1 MTTAAHCCWGKFE
14 PFFFF
19 FCESEKERQQEGSVA
34 RIQYITSS
42 SSTSH
47 RCSIW
52 LRFGQFGGQVGTSA
66 SLLCSSNHEP
76 FLLCETTHYPADG
89 GKNPPS
95 GLLPMDTTSWCHL
108 KKKKENGTQKS
119 RPAFSVALRTG
130 PDAHSCIVLEPS
142 VVNMDHHGTWV
153 WLVFFYWQQQWWR
166 YFKTHWAQL
175 TGKGI
180 LKMT

>member
-108 KKKKENGTQKS
+108 KKKKKMG
-119 RPAFSVALRTG
+119 LRSPGQPFLLLWGQVQMLT
-130 PDAHSCIVLEPS
+130 AVLCWNLRLQTWIIMEPES
-142 VVNMDHHGTWV
+142 D
-153 WLVFFYWQQQWWR
+153 
-166 YFKTHWAQL
+166 
-175 TGKGI
+175 
-180 LKMT
+180 